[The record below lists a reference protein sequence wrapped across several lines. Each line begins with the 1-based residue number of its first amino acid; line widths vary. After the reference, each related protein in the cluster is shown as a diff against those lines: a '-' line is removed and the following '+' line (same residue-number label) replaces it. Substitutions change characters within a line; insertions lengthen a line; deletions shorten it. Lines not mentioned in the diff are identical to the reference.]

1 MIWSFLVLAAAAML
15 AFVISMRS
23 RLLALCTTAAGGLT
37 VAYFFMPPDYSLRVD
52 NPEDYITLLAY
63 GTGGI
68 LLTNYGA
75 RRRNR
80 RSSTVDAGSPPVPPR
95 LRRTCTATPLDDA
108 LSYCTLQLRH
118 LHLHDRYST
127 IA

>member
-63 GTGGI
+63 GTSGI
-68 LLTNYGA
+68 LLTHAGA
-75 RRRNR
+75 KRRRR
-80 RSSTVDAGSPPVPPR
+80 RSPAVDTGNLPVAPR
-95 LRRTCTATPLDDA
+95 LRRTCAAAA
-108 LSYCTLQLRH
+108 LGEAMASWGAQLRN
-118 LHLHDRYST
+118 
-127 IA
+127 